1 MLDVKRNR
9 LNYGELISPPEG
21 FELTKAIGTTYTLD
35 LYALV
40 RCFGCYT
47 TEHRE
52 SGYILSARKN

>member
-35 LYALV
+35 LYALLAIV
-40 RCFGCYT
+40 IIQSRIFLLGHYSHHLLT
-47 TEHRE
+47 
-52 SGYILSARKN
+52 